1 MGGDGGGG
9 RGLRADAAATGGGG
23 GGRRGRTAAAAAC
36 VELCRVIYLISWR
49 EGHLVIGEVT
59 HFPPQ
64 SSRCGRTEFLRRRG
78 HDKSRVR
85 ILYPKPDGILYY
97 YFVPTSDVACV
108 ETGINTIRNRTQ
120 MCTHPTGGSPQYV
133 PKPRLRYG
141 TPPPPPPPNRI
152 HFKEYHSTQRM
163 PISSIS
169 SELYLS

>member
-1 MGGDGGGG
+1 M
-9 RGLRADAAATGGGG
+9 LS
-23 GGRRGRTAAAAAC
+23 C
-36 VELCRVIYLISWR
+36 VELFILISWR

-64 SSRCGRTEFLRRRG
+64 SSRCGRTEFLRRLG

-120 MCTHPTGGSPQYV
+120 MCTHPTGGSQQYV

-141 TPPPPPPPNRI
+141 MVRPHRLLLRI
-152 HFKEYHSTQRM
+152 AFISRSTIVLKECRFRPSLLSC
-163 PISSIS
+163 ISR
-169 SELYLS
+169 SESWIGEDWRSAW